1 MSGSDPTEIM
11 VALHLDS
18 RRRPS
23 RAGLARWRERP
34 RQVDRPQ
41 ADRLTA
47 QDRADHPGTNRDG
60 QIVTLPIA
68 NLTIPEW
75 LALKEGLI

>member
-11 VALHLDS
+11 VALHLDRGGTHPVLVS
-18 RRRPS
+18 LDGENAHAKWIGRRLIASLHKTGQTTR
-23 RAGLARWRERP
+23 
-34 RQVDRPQ
+34 
-41 ADRLTA
+41 
-47 QDRADHPGTNRDG
+47 GTNRDG